1 MWGERNVGRKKFG
14 AMGMRGNGNAGQRAR
29 HFRATDSA
37 RPGHLP
43 DAVFAGDLSFGRNSL
58 IDKALIGKSLIFK
71 SLIGKALIGSQMG
84 SIRMNR
90 IQFHHINWSH
100 GHLNHGPYALAN
112 RQGARITAGVQLA
125 RS

>member
-14 AMGMRGNGNAGQRAR
+14 AMGMRGERNAGQRAR

-58 IDKALIGKSLIFK
+58 IDKALID
-71 SLIGKALIGSQMG
+71 KALIGSQMG

-112 RQGARITAGVQLA
+112 CQGARITAGVQLA

>member
-43 DAVFAGDLSFGRNSL
+43 DAVFAGCLSFVRNAL
-58 IDKALIGKSLIFK
+58 IDKALIDKA
-71 SLIGKALIGSQMG
+71 LIGKALIGSQMG

-112 RQGARITAGVQLA
+112 RQGARLTAGVQLA

>member
-1 MWGERNVGRKKFG
+1 MWGERNAGQWVCG
-14 AMGMRGNGNAGQRAR
+14 AMEMRGNGNAGQWAR
-29 HFRATDSA
+29 HFRATDSV

-43 DAVFAGDLSFGRNSL
+43 DAVFAGGLSFGRNSL
-58 IDKALIGKSLIFK
+58 IGKALIGKSLIFK
-71 SLIGKALIGSQMG
+71 ALIGSHMG

-100 GHLNHGPYALAN
+100 GHLNHGPYALA
-112 RQGARITAGVQLA
+112 RGQGARFSSGVQLA

>member
-1 MWGERNVGRKKFG
+1 MWGERNVGREKCG

-58 IDKALIGKSLIFK
+58 IGKALIGKSLIFK
-71 SLIGKALIGSQMG
+71 ALIGSHMG

-112 RQGARITAGVQLA
+112 CQGARITAGVQLA